1 MGGPFFCGF
10 LGCALTELWD
20 DTIKE
25 FESRDYLGRMK
36 PFLIRF
42 GCFDSMLQRKQIKT
56 WLLLL
61 FSLTLSVE
69 TEATERFYLGVT
81 GEGNGIP
88 VTAKPEF
95 FDVENTS
102 CRILV
107 VGGAF
112 GDATVETMRKLP
124 LKLTDDRQILFAFCP
139 DLYPDQSSGKE
150 IVEGDLKNF
159 YRSKSNPEFQYL
171 IGWSAYHLVDT
182 IVVLDSSPLHQ
193 IVMNQEAQNRKYPLP
208 SPINARSPQQ
218 IFVNS
223 VSKGSKHVGI
233 PLETLVLRYED
244 NVSRAVESL
253 EVISRTKGKS
263 ATRLNFEMR
272 AMDSKLA
279 IEQLLSVYGR
289 KMDSISY
296 IPALAV
302 MSQITC
308 HHLGFENALDGDATR
323 KVVEPLLK
331 KKLPENG
338 SGIAGNLVFVTH
350 LMHPLYPVEYQQQC
364 RERIWEVAGLYDS
377 EETRFGNHRMMPFH
391 SEMSDAVFMG
401 GPILSLA
408 GSLGKSQYF
417 NACLSHLQACAEMN
431 QLDNGLYQHS
441 PLDRT
446 AWGRG
451 NGFAALGAAMSL
463 VQVPQNT
470 KGWGD
475 VKQRFV
481 QHIESLVKFQGPTGS
496 WHQVIDKPQSYP
508 EFTSTCMIAAAI
520 KIAVN
525 GGILDADDYYQIL
538 QKAELATLRRVTA
551 DGSIN
556 NVCTGTGKQK
566 NLRAYYDREAL
577 QSQNDRA
584 GAMAL
589 IFLTLQYQD
598 KWLQKNGQ

>member
-1 MGGPFFCGF
+1 MMH
-10 LGCALTELWD
+10 
-20 DTIKE
+20 
-25 FESRDYLGRMK
+25 RN
-36 PFLIRF
+36 
-42 GCFDSMLQRKQIKT
+42 QINT
-56 WLLLL
+56 LLLL
-61 FSLTLSVE
+61 LVSLTLPVKS
-69 TEATERFYLGVT
+69 EATEGFYLGVT

-102 CRILV
+102 SRILI

-112 GDATVETMRKLP
+112 GDATVEIARNLSRVLAPKTE
-124 LKLTDDRQILFAFCP
+124 TLFAICP

-150 IVEGDLKNF
+150 ISEGDLKNF

-193 IVMNQEAQNRKYPLP
+193 IVMNQEAQNRKYRLP
-208 SPINARSPQQ
+208 SSINDRSSRQK
-218 IFVNS
+218 FVDS
-223 VSKGSKHVGI
+223 VSNSCKHVGI

-244 NVSRAVESL
+244 QVIRAVESL
-253 EVISRTKGKS
+253 EVIRRTKGKS
-263 ATRLNFEMR
+263 ATRQNFEMR

-279 IEQLLSVYGR
+279 IEQLLNVYGR

-308 HHLGFENALDGDATR
+308 HHLGFENALDGDSTR

-331 KKLPENG
+331 KKLPGSG

-364 RERIWEVAGLYDS
+364 RERIWEVAGLYDTK
-377 EETRFGNHRMMPFH
+377 ETKFGEHRMMPFH

-470 KGWGD
+470 KGWED

-481 QHIESLVKFQGPTGS
+481 KHIESLVRFQGPTGS

-525 GGILDADDYYQIL
+525 GGILEADDYYQVL
-538 QKAELATLRRVTA
+538 HKAELATLRRIAA

-556 NVCTGTGKQK
+556 NVCTGTGKQN

-589 IFLTLQYQD
+589 VFLTLQYQE
-598 KWLQKNGQ
+598 KWLQQNGQ